1 MSVEALEDLA
11 ADWATIVEGVEP
23 FGGTEL
29 LAKARSLV
37 VQSWF
42 DYELLV
48 TACLIG
54 FQAIEATFRQVV
66 FPDAKLR
73 ATFRQ
78 LVDRSEREGL
88 FTPHEAEILRAGV
101 KLRNSL
107 SHPAGR
113 VAFTLGMADSMLR
126 VSHLVVRDACA
137 IRAMTRDTE

>member
-1 MSVEALEDLA
+1 MSLEVLEDLA
-11 ADWATIVEGVEP
+11 ADWATFVEGVEP

-29 LAKARSLV
+29 LGNARSLV
-37 VQSWF
+37 VLSWL

-66 FPDAKLR
+66 FPDAKQR
-73 ATFRQ
+73 VTFRQ
-78 LVDRSEREGL
+78 LVDRSERERL
-88 FTPHEAEILRAGV
+88 FAPDKVEMLRAGV
-101 KLRNSL
+101 ELRNSL

-113 VAFTLGMADSMLR
+113 SAFTLGMADSMLR

-137 IRAMTRDTE
+137 IRATTRNTE